1 MSNGLFIAE
10 GLITIKDEESRTFS
24 IVIININDC
33 DVNLCDNTL
42 LSTAEIIEVLK
53 SHVVCKGFGKEI
65 RDNVNKFLK
74 KHVSQGDILKKYVL
88 QGDIHKKDVSQ
99 GDILKKYIVSKSN
112 CKDREIKK
120 YTRSLQACVQ
130 EKLNNERDQDKCL
143 QNGEKK
149 VSQKTYVA
157 YKQNELLRWHGE
169 ISAYQKTLLK
179 YIKSLNTSGAN
190 TASGS
195 GSEVFTDKPLC

>member
-1 MSNGLFIAE
+1 MSNGLLIAE

-112 CKDREIKK
+112 CKDR
-120 YTRSLQACVQ
+120 
-130 EKLNNERDQDKCL
+130 
-143 QNGEKK
+143 
-149 VSQKTYVA
+149 
-157 YKQNELLRWHGE
+157 
-169 ISAYQKTLLK
+169 
-179 YIKSLNTSGAN
+179 
-190 TASGS
+190 
-195 GSEVFTDKPLC
+195 